1 MRNLRNIWFRFC
13 QAISLLC
20 GTVFFRL
27 RLFYRGRLP
36 YESGA
41 ILASNHQSFL
51 DPVLVGLA
59 LEKPI
64 HFMARSTLFKNTLF
78 GMLIRSLN
86 AFPVE
91 RGAADL
97 KATKETLR
105 RLKNGNFVVMF
116 PEGTR
121 TRDGSVIMPKP
132 GFAMLASRAGVPIV
146 PVVIKGAYKA
156 WRRQDKFISRLP
168 QITVIYG
175 EPFRVD
181 RDCAPDDVSRMLY
194 AKWQEL
200 MKNP

>member
-1 MRNLRNIWFRFC
+1 MINIKNIWFRFA
-13 QAISLLC
+13 QAVLLLC

-27 RLFYRGRLP
+27 RLFYRVRLP

-64 HFMARSTLFKNTLF
+64 HFMARSTLFKNPLF
-78 GMLIRSLN
+78 GMLIRSVN

-91 RGAADL
+91 RDTADL
-97 KATKETLR
+97 KATRETLR

-121 TRDGSVIMPKP
+121 THDGSVIMPKP

-146 PVVIKGAYKA
+146 PVVIKNSGLA
-156 WRRQDKFISRLP
+156 WGRKDIFISRLP
-168 QITVIYG
+168 RITVIYG

-181 RDCAPDDVSRMLY
+181 RDCAPDDVSKMLY
-194 AKWQEL
+194 EKWQEL
-200 MKNP
+200 MKD